1 MEIKILVELS
11 SEVTSR
17 NFTNSF
23 PIFALNV
30 ATVLPADY
38 SKEI

>member
-1 MEIKILVELS
+1 MEIKILVKLS

-17 NFTNSF
+17 NYTSSF
-23 PIFALNV
+23 PIFVFIV
-30 ATVLPADY
+30 ATVLPVDY

>member
-1 MEIKILVELS
+1 MEIKVLVTLS

-17 NFTNSF
+17 SYTSSF
-23 PIFALNV
+23 PIFALIV
-30 ATVLPADY
+30 ATVLPVDY